1 MEDPKFL
8 PPTLLPSTDQDFLDK
23 HNRAAIEK
31 KQEERSAAA
40 AAAAT
45 REEGHEGK
53 TCD

>member
-8 PPTLLPSTDQDFLDK
+8 PPTLLPSRDHDLLDT